1 MQLINTYIKNKYNMI
16 VNDRGKVDFDIKKVD
31 FDIKRE
37 LLNNYNLRLTAI
49 TRADLPFNTNCTL
62 LSQFVKL
69 PFGCE
74 LKLRLR
80 EKYTA
85 ITKSY
90 KDITDIVLVDKN

>member
-1 MQLINTYIKNKYNMI
+1 MVNSLDNLPYGLQILKIK
-16 VNDRGKVDFDIKKVD
+16 
-31 FDIKRE
+31 E